1 EISAEYGHW
10 LGDAFASGGSR
21 GYDHKAMGITARGAW
36 VSVQRHFREKGINVQ
51 EQDFTAIGIGD
62 MAGDVFG
69 NGMLMSRHICLVAA
83 FNHQHIFIDPTP
95 DAEKSFAE
103 RERLFKLPRSSWADY
118 DKSLISEGGGV
129 FNRDAKSIAITLPM
143 RKVFAIDA
151 ERLTPSELIHALL
164 KAPVD
169 LLWNGGIGTY
179 VKASTES
186 HADAGDKANDSL
198 RVNGKD
204 LRCKVVGEGGN
215 LGMTQRGR
223 VEYALNGGACNTDF
237 IDNAGG
243 VDCSDHEVNIKILFN
258 QLMDDGDLTLKQ
270 RNQLLEQMT
279 EDVARLV
286 LHNNYRQTQAI
297 SIAQA
302 DAHRRHPEYKRF
314 MQRLQQQGRLDR
326 QLEFLPDDEAL
337 QERQAQ
343 DHGLTRPELAVL
355 VSYAKTSLKEPLAE
369 SPLADDPYLARFI
382 ETAFPA
388 LISEKFSNALY
399 RHRL

>member
-1 EISAEYGHW
+1 DPHP
-10 LGDAFASGGSR
+10 DPQAS
-21 GYDHKAMGITARGAW
+21 Y
-36 VSVQRHFREKGINVQ
+36 
-51 EQDFTAIGIGD
+51 
-62 MAGDVFG
+62 
-69 NGMLMSRHICLVAA
+69 
-83 FNHQHIFIDPTP
+83 
-95 DAEKSFAE
+95 AE
-103 RERLFKLPRSSWADY
+103 RRRLFDQPRSSWQDY
-118 DKSLISEGGGV
+118 DKALISDGGGV
-129 FNRDAKSIAITLPM
+129 WSRSAKSIPISAQVREVLGLDDQVTAMAPNDLMRAI
-143 RKVFAIDA
+143 
-151 ERLTPSELIHALL
+151 LL
-164 KAPVD
+164 APVD